1 MYRDWGSSS
10 KSMFCWMK
18 QKSWFADLDIGDAQT
33 RSREKSLL
41 WVYASSNLLTLIWH
55 TLNWVANHAQTW
67 LYTWG
72 CMCSNEFR
80 IRVIHVMWYQKD
92 PHQQPIET
100 SHHQLGVKKRR
111 SPNSNCSGRP
121 CRTPRQNNVSKI
133 QRHQQ
138 VAERKALHL
147 RWHTCSQWG
156 PWQSLVLRINP
167 RFVFLSMHFFS
178 NNVIIPILVNC
189 WHLFGFP
196 SFPRTETAQMVAQ
209 WIPGDGHCAAT
220 GMAMIF
226 LLPSNSWF

>member
-1 MYRDWGSSS
+1 
-10 KSMFCWMK
+10 MK

-100 SHHQLGVKKRR
+100 SHHQLGVKKRG

-167 RFVFLSMHFFS
+167 RFVFLSMHFF
-178 NNVIIPILVNC
+178 
-189 WHLFGFP
+189 FK
-196 SFPRTETAQMVAQ
+196 
-209 WIPGDGHCAAT
+209 
-220 GMAMIF
+220 
-226 LLPSNSWF
+226 